1 MDSTRARDQG
11 GSMSLDEY
19 LNSLRGRKT
28 TQSEFQRVLAIAITV
43 NRYAQLPW
51 YKKIRRFK

>member
-1 MDSTRARDQG
+1 
-11 GSMSLDEY
+11 MSLDEY